1 MPNQTSST
9 ASPSTAKRFTRDEI
23 MAMARYEYAR
33 QLCLYTKAQLKRG
46 SKQTTTTTNANA
58 GSVKNASPAAT
69 LIC

>member
-1 MPNQTSST
+1 MPNQTSSIAT
-9 ASPSTAKRFTRDEI
+9 PSTAKRFTRDEI

-46 SKQTTTTTNANA
+46 SKQTSSSSNVNT